1 MTYTCSL
8 CGNTYTEEIEILK
21 PDSPGGDENT
31 QNPGTA
37 DTLQKP
43 EKVSGL
49 KVAKAAANS
58 LKFSWKA
65 VKGADYRLTL
75 YKGSKTLDALTQLTM
90 LPLDRRHYQPKD
102 LNRIIK
108 KILK

>member
-1 MTYTCSL
+1 M
-8 CGNTYTEEIEILK
+8 
-21 PDSPGGDENT
+21 
-31 QNPGTA
+31 A
-37 DTLQKP
+37 
-43 EKVSGL
+43 
-49 KVAKAAANS
+49 
-58 LKFSWKA
+58 
-65 VKGADYRLTL
+65 L